1 MMILAGCATK
11 PTSGVVGWKSGTFSV
26 GSYAPDIPFTSVDG
40 KKTTFHK
47 VRQPIAIVP
56 FTSPPA
62 EECCWVRPDLLSL
75 TKRFKVLPV
84 TLAQVSVPTSKC
96 PHGAGCAEVCNLGIA
111 DLVSSCDADRKAWNA
126 HGQPNPG
133 KVILIDRNNK
143 VAQIGNVEDLK
154 ALADRAEQIADAA
167 NDRRFGFEYWDYEY
181 DVFC

>member
-1 MMILAGCATK
+1 MDGWGRMFLLPSLFIHSESNWIMRTKVIILLLASMMILAGCATK

-47 VRQPIAIVP
+47 VRQPIAIVA

-84 TLAQVSVPTSKC
+84 TVAQVSVPTSKC
-96 PHGAGCAEVCNLGIA
+96 PHGADCVKVCNLGKANLIS
-111 DLVSSCDADRKAWNA
+111 LCDADRKAWNA
-126 HGQPNPG
+126 HDQPY
-133 KVILIDRNNK
+133 
-143 VAQIGNVEDLK
+143 
-154 ALADRAEQIADAA
+154 
-167 NDRRFGFEYWDYEY
+167 RFGGLKT
-181 DVFC
+181 V